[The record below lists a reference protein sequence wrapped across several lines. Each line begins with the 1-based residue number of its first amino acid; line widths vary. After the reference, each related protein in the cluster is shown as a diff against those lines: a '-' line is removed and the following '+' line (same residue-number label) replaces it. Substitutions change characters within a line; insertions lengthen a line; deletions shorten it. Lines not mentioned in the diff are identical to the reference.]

1 MRTQLYSENG
11 HIFVFPSLLRY
22 WDYYEKVLEGP
33 RPLLA
38 PAGIL
43 LADNVLFHELVPLA
57 EASLSAPNSPGNLP
71 TAKKEGERP
80 RRDGASLSAHNSPG
94 NFPAAKKEGE
104 GPRCDGAVGSG
115 LLAVTPRRMKIAES
129 LDIFNKKVRDDCRVE
144 VVMLPLRDGLS
155 VVRWRDGGY
164 PDDARQKYPP
174 GGT

>member
-1 MRTQLYSENG
+1 
-11 HIFVFPSLLRY
+11 IFVSPYLLRY

-57 EASLSAPNSPGNLP
+57 EASLSAQNSPGNLP

-80 RRDGASLSAHNSPG
+80 RQ
-94 NFPAAKKEGE
+94 
-104 GPRCDGAVGSG
+104 GPRRDGAVGSG

-164 PDDARQKYPP
+164 PDDARQK
-174 GGT
+174 